1 MSYESLTHCD
11 LKILNTKRL
20 NSNPEQEKIELEPR
34 TMTIRRKIAEVTGEN
49 TRLERL
55 ESRDGRKKDEGEEEQ
70 SREEEKLRDCREK
83 KRVERERRE

>member
-1 MSYESLTHCD
+1 
-11 LKILNTKRL
+11 
-20 NSNPEQEKIELEPR
+20 
-34 TMTIRRKIAEVTGEN
+34 MTIRRKIGEVTGEN

-55 ESRDGRKKDEGEEEQ
+55 ESRDGRRKDEGEEEQ